1 MFRSREITYAG
12 DVLMTIPEYML
23 ALLLIG
29 NAIALLSNRSHQ
41 IQDVERKINLVLAH
55 FGIDPTA
62 QVAPSSRVIS
72 LAADPRQRIEAIKA
86 YRMQTGAGL
95 KEAAAVIDKIAASSG
110 GSGA

>member
-1 MFRSREITYAG
+1 
-12 DVLMTIPEYML
+12 MTIPEYLL
-23 ALLLIG
+23 AFLLIC
-29 NAIALLSNRSHQ
+29 NAIALLSSRTRYSP
-41 IQDVERKINLVLAH
+41 DVERKLNLILVH

-62 QVAPSSRVIS
+62 QVAPSSRVVS

-95 KEAAAVIDKIAASSG
+95 KEAVAVIDKIAASAK